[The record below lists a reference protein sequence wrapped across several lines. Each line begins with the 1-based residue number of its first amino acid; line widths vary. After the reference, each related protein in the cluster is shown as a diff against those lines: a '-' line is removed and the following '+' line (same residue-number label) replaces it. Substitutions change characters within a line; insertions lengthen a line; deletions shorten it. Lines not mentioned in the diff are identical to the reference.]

1 MLANYA
7 RIVRRSIALTAVIAA
22 AMVAISVATGGTP
35 GLIGALLGVALVA
48 VFFGIDVV
56 AIGRAARVSPQ
67 AVMLTAIVAYLFKI
81 IGLAVVMVNL
91 QGTTAFNTKLFGVT
105 AIVCI
110 LGWCGAQVAASM
122 KVETPYVE
130 PNREL

>member
-7 RIVRRSIALTAVIAA
+7 RIVRRSVALTAVIAV
-22 AMVAISVATGGTP
+22 AMVAVSVAVGGAP
-35 GLIGALLGVALVA
+35 GLTGALLGVALVA

-110 LGWCGAQVAASM
+110 LGWCGAQVAASI
-122 KVETPYVE
+122 KVKTPYVE
-130 PNREL
+130 PNRER